1 MTSPS
6 MSSSTAKRVAPKAAA
21 PKKASSKS
29 HSAPKTREAKDL
41 DGVVPGVVEDIDPG
55 TPETNRPHKTGLAP
69 GSPSSMESA
78 SQHTAVIKE
87 VVAEGA
93 EEPQRGT
100 TIEPQA
106 NGKPKQNSKANFRI
120 SARSSRKL
128 DAEAHP
134 RKKALANFLNSA
146 KFDAAM
152 GFVIFSCLAAEMITK
167 PYAESDDP
175 VMAEMVEMYFSDIL
189 PTMLTFVQ
197 FVTVDSV
204 GAIYAPMILR
214 DPTLLV
220 LFLPFMLIVSVALM
234 NLVTAVIVEGAIAQA
249 GQDKEAQIAWKKQQ
263 VNELLPRL
271 KELFH
276 ELDED
281 GSGSLTIEEF
291 LHCDE
296 DLKESVMQYLDI
308 EDFGDLFKL
317 LDRDHSGEVDIDE
330 FCESISKITRNE
342 APLELTRIIRQVDD
356 LKQQNR
362 QMVDRFSDR
371 MDTLAQNQKRMETEF
386 GRSLARLEKA
396 LLSKR

>member
-1 MTSPS
+1 MLV
-6 MSSSTAKRVAPKAAA
+6 R
-21 PKKASSKS
+21 
-29 HSAPKTREAKDL
+29 
-41 DGVVPGVVEDIDPG
+41 
-55 TPETNRPHKTGLAP
+55 GLL
-69 GSPSSMESA
+69 SSA
-78 SQHTAVIKE
+78 S
-87 VVAEGA
+87 
-93 EEPQRGT
+93 
-100 TIEPQA
+100 TI
-106 NGKPKQNSKANFRI
+106 
-120 SARSSRKL
+120 L
-128 DAEAHP
+128 YTC
-134 RKKALANFLNSA
+134 LL
-146 KFDAAM
+146 M
-152 GFVIFSCLAAEMITK
+152 VMMLYIFSCLAAEMITK